1 MNRKIII
8 AIIFILVAISGFL
21 IYKKLNPK
29 EVPPYLVAAVG
40 RIDGD
45 DILINTKYPA
55 RVSEIYVDTGDFVKK
70 GEKLAVLD
78 SKEFED
84 KLNSISHTI
93 AAKENEYNFTKAK
106 IENSIQKAFLAVKIK
121 NDELKALEADI
132 DALKK
137 VINQDVK
144 DEKRIAKLVKKNLA
158 KEHELELARLK
169 TKTDKDKLNALLAKK
184 QALKKA
190 VEIAKKDLDTAIASK
205 ENLKALKNAILALK
219 AQRDEIKTMINE
231 LTLTSPV
238 NGYVDT
244 KIANNGEVIGAGM
257 PVMSVIDP
265 HSFYL
270 KIYVNELTNGKI
282 HIGQKAEIFLDSFPN
297 RPIKAVVSK
306 ITKRAEFTP
315 KEVEVRSDRITRV
328 YEVRLKPLKDCKYFK
343 LGLPA
348 IGVILTGR
356 GELPKS
362 LKELP
367 SL

>member
-29 EVPPYLVAAVG
+29 EIPPYLVAAVG

-45 DILINTKYPA
+45 DILINTKYPG
-55 RVSEIYVDTGDFVKK
+55 RVVNIYADTGDFVKK
-70 GEKLAVLD
+70 GQKLAVLD
-78 SKEFED
+78 SKEFEE
-84 KLNSISHTI
+84 KLNSLLHTI
-93 AAKENEYNFTKAK
+93 KAKENEYNFTKTK
-106 IENSIQKAFLAVKIK
+106 IENSIQKASLAVKIK

-137 VINQDVK
+137 VINQDIK

-184 QALKKA
+184 EALKKA
-190 VEIAKKDLDTAIASK
+190 VEIAKKDLNTAIASK

-231 LTLTSPV
+231 LTLFSPV

-244 KIANNGEVIGAGM
+244 KIANKGEVVGAGM
-257 PVMSVIDP
+257 PVISVIDP

-270 KIYVNELTNGKI
+270 KIYVDELTNGKI
-282 HIGQKAEIFLDSFPN
+282 HIGDKAEIFLDSFPDK
-297 RPIKAVVSK
+297 PIKAVVSK
-306 ITKRAEFTP
+306 IAKKAEFTP

-328 YEVRLKPLKDCKYFK
+328 YEVRLKPLEECKYFK

-367 SL
+367 EL